1 MDEFCSAAD
10 LSYMFDT
17 SPRRITILAKEG
29 IIPKARYGKFPIK
42 ECVRAYVAH
51 VQNDDGP
58 IDTNQEKARLTKAQA
73 DKTEI
78 EVMALRGEVVS
89 IQSVIEEVDKMLK
102 AFRQKALSM
111 PSKISPLVYSE
122 KSVASIRAILEDEIN
137 EVLSE
142 LSSYSPNRP
151 DGSTAPP
158 AKSGRKRGR
167 PATKAD
173 SK

>member
-1 MDEFCSAAD
+1 
-10 LSYMFDT
+10 MFDT
-17 SPRRITILAKEG
+17 SPRRVTILTKEG
-29 IIPKARYGKFPIK
+29 VLPKARYGKFPIK
-42 ECVRAYVAH
+42 ECVRAYIAYI
-51 VQNDDGP
+51 QKDDGP
-58 IDTNQEKARLTKAQA
+58 IDNNQEKARLTKAQA

-89 IQSVIEEVDKMLK
+89 IQSVIDEVDKMLK

-142 LSSYSPNRP
+142 LSSYSPNKP
-151 DGSTAPP
+151 NGSTAPS
-158 AKSGRKRGR
+158 AKTGRKRGR
-167 PATKAD
+167 PSTKAD
-173 SK
+173 GKWMGR